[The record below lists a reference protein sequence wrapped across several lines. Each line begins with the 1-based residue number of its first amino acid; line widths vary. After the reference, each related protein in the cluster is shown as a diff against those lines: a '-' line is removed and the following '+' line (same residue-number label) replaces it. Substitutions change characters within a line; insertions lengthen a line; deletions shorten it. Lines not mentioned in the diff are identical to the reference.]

1 MSRRQAFK
9 PDRVRNPR
17 ISTNAL
23 HYVAR
28 IAAGALLCAA
38 GVCAAQQFPSK
49 PIRIVVPFPAGGSF
63 DVTARILAQRMQLG
77 QTILVENRPGGGTV
91 IGTEYVARQP
101 GDGHILLSIGPSFTM
116 HHAVRS
122 KVPFDTE
129 KDFKAVAQIMG
140 LTMIIAVNPSLPV
153 KNMKEYLALA
163 RARPGEISY
172 GTSGPGTSHNML
184 GEALKLAHKV
194 NIVHAPFQGEAPAVT
209 AAVGGHV
216 TGVLVNLFS
225 VAPFI
230 KSGRLRGLVV
240 SSAERDSLVPDV
252 PTAREAGVPE
262 IEAINWNGYVVH
274 SATPSAV
281 IARLNTGINNAL
293 NMPEVREL
301 MRTQGMI
308 ATPGSAEQFAA
319 LLKSDGARYTR
330 IAREA
335 NVRLD

>member
-1 MSRRQAFK
+1 MNKFT
-9 PDRVRNPR
+9 
-17 ISTNAL
+17 ISICVFC
-23 HYVAR
+23 VA
-28 IAAGALLCAA
+28 GCAA
-38 GVCAAQQFPSK
+38 TGVLAAAPAYPFK
-49 PIRIVVPFPAGGSF
+49 PIRLIVPFPPGGGT
-63 DVTARILAQRMQLG
+63 DILGRALG
-77 QTILVENRPGGGTV
+77 QHLSLELKQNVIVDNRPGGGTV

-101 GDGHILLSIGPSFTM
+101 GDGHMLLSIGPSFTM

-129 KDFKAVAQIMG
+129 KDFKAVTQVMG
-140 LTMIIAVNPSLPV
+140 LTMVIAVNPSLPV

-194 NIVHAPFQGEAPAVT
+194 NIVHTPFQGEAPAVI

-225 VAPFI
+225 TAPFI
-230 KSGRLRGLVV
+230 KSGRLRALVV

-262 IEAINWNGYVVH
+262 IEAINWNGLIVH
-274 SATPSAV
+274 SATPAAA
-281 IARLNTGINNAL
+281 IARLNAEINNVL
-293 NMPEVREL
+293 NMPDVREL
-301 MRTQGMI
+301 MRAQGMI
-308 ATPGSAEQFAA
+308 ASPGTVEQFAA

>member
-1 MSRRQAFK
+1 MKSAFLFLS
-9 PDRVRNPR
+9 VA
-17 ISTNAL
+17 AL
-23 HYVAR
+23 ASL
-28 IAAGALLCAA
+28 ACAT
-38 GVCAAQQFPSK
+38 VSAQPFPSK
-49 PIRIVVPFPAGGSF
+49 PVRIVVPFPAGGSF

-77 QTILVENRPGGGTV
+77 QNVIVENRPGGGTV

-101 GDGHILLSIGPSFTM
+101 GDGHTVLSIGPSFTM

-122 KVPFDTE
+122 KVPFDTD
-129 KDFKAVAQIMG
+129 KDFKAVALAMG
-140 LTMIIAVNPSLPV
+140 LTMAVAVNPSLPA
-153 KNMKEYLALA
+153 KTMKEYLALA

-184 GEALKLAHKV
+184 GEAIKLAQKV
-194 NIVHAPFQGEAPAVT
+194 SIVHAPYQGEVPAVT

-225 VAPFI
+225 TAPFI
-230 KSGRLRGLVV
+230 KSGRLRGLAVT
-240 SSAERDSLVPDV
+240 SSERDALVPEV

-274 SATPSAV
+274 SATPAA
-281 IARLNTGINNAL
+281 IITRLNSEINKAL
-293 NMPEVREL
+293 SISEVRET

-308 ATPGSAEQFAA
+308 ASPGTAEQFAA
-319 LLKSDGARYTR
+319 LLKSDGARYSR